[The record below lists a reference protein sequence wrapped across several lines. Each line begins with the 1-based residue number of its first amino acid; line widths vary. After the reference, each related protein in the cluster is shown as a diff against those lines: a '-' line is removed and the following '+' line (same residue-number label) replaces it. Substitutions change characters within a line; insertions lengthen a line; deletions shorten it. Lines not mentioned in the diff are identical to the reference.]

1 MKFIIYLFP
10 RWFLLRI
17 SHAFYVV
24 QGGFSGGKF
33 NISWNILQKIQEKYC
48 KTEKE
53 DKKDI
58 SHKSEACV

>member
-1 MKFIIYLFP
+1 M
-10 RWFLLRI
+10 
-17 SHAFYVV
+17 V